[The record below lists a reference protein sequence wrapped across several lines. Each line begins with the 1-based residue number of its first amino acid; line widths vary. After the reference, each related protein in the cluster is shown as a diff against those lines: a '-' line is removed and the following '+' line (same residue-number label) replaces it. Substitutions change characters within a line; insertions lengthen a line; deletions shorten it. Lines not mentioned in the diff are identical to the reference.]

1 MKLSLVILALACTVA
16 TAQVPTYTWQV
27 ETAQRPAPFALE
39 LIRGESITLVPQ
51 YVSNSISFS
60 LQGATNADFRYR
72 SADMAAD
79 TFYSVSGVITG
90 SSVRFAWEATNCVA
104 ATNYTYAIAVYGSGV
119 NLRAYGTLKLI
130 GVVSGT
136 QITSGAAAIA
146 SRNLYV
152 VTNANGSGCSITGF
166 FSVVP

>member
-1 MKLSLVILALACTVA
+1 MKLSLAILLSLATIA
-16 TAQVPTYTWQV
+16 TAQVPTHTWQV
-27 ETAQRPAPFALE
+27 ETAQRPAPYALE
-39 LIRGESITLVPQ
+39 LIRGESITLAPQ
-51 YVSNSISFS
+51 YVSNGVAAS

-79 TFYSVSGVITG
+79 TFYSVSGAITG
-90 SSVRFAWEATNCVA
+90 SSVRFAWGATNCVA
-104 ATNYTYAIAVYGSGV
+104 ATNYTYAIAVYGYGV
-119 NLRAYGTLKLI
+119 NLRSYGTLKLI

-152 VTNANGSGCSITGF
+152 VTNANGSGCQITGF
-166 FSVVP
+166 FSVIP

>member
-1 MKLSLVILALACTVA
+1 MKLSLVILALASTVA

-27 ETAQRPAPFALE
+27 ETAQRPAPFALD
-39 LIRGESITLVPQ
+39 LIRGESITLAPQ
-51 YVSNSISFS
+51 YVSNAVAFS
-60 LQGATNADFRYR
+60 LQGATNADFRFR

-79 TFYSVSGVITG
+79 TFYSVPGTITG
-90 SSVRFAWEATNCVA
+90 SSVRFAWGATNCVA

-152 VTNANGSGCSITGF
+152 VTNANGSGCTIAGF